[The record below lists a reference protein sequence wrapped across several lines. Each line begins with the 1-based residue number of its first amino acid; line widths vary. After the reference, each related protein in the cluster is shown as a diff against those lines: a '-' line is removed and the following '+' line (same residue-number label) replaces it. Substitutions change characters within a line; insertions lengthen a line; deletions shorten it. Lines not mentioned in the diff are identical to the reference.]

1 MRSGDFEVFPPS
13 QERNGWLYGQS
24 NTRGWIVLGLSARLS
39 VLMIVLVSL
48 PGIAVGSPFIGER
61 TPSFAVDGIAVHHGR
76 EGLHDTPFD

>member
-48 PGIAVGSPFIGER
+48 PGIAVHWREHTLRSQL
-61 TPSFAVDGIAVHHGR
+61 IAVHHGR
-76 EGLHDTPFD
+76 EGLHDTPFDR